1 MTWIEA
7 AILGIIQG
15 ATEFL
20 PISSSGHLVLVPWLL
35 GWRPAGQSN
44 LAFDTFLHLGTLVA
58 VLGYFWRDL
67 TRILLAVVDGVR
79 RRRPL
84 ETPAARLGW
93 FILAGS
99 LPAAIVGFLLE
110 DWFEQAFANPAAAAT
125 ALLVTAVI
133 LFTAE
138 RLSRCP
144 RALATM
150 TWWDAI
156 WIGCAQAL
164 AIFPGIS
171 RSGATIS
178 AGLARGL
185 ERSEATRYSFML
197 GVPAVAGAGAW
208 QVAKLLTAESA
219 AVAPV
224 ALLAGFVA
232 AAVIGFAAIH
242 ALLLF
247 VRRRPLYPFSIY
259 CALLGAVSLLTYAL
273 RG

>member
-20 PISSSGHLVLVPWLL
+20 PVSSSGHLVLLPWLL

-67 TRILLAVVDGVR
+67 LRILLAVVDGIR

-93 FILAGS
+93 FIAVGS
-99 LPAAIVGFLLE
+99 LPAAAVGLLLE
-110 DWFEQAFANPAAAAT
+110 DFFEQAFATPPAAAG
-125 ALLVTAVI
+125 ALLVTATI
-133 LFTAE
+133 LFVAEQISRRPRPMTA
-138 RLSRCP
+138 
-144 RALATM
+144 M
-150 TWWDAI
+150 TWTDAI
-156 WIGCAQAL
+156 WIGCAQAI

-208 QVAKLLTAESA
+208 QVAKLLSSDTA
-219 AVAPV
+219 AVAPA
-224 ALLAGFVA
+224 ALVAGFVG
-232 AAVIGFAAIH
+232 AAVVGLAAIH
-242 ALLLF
+242 VLLLF
-247 VRRRPLYPFSIY
+247 VRRRRLYPFSIY
-259 CALLGAVSLLTYAL
+259 CALLGVSSLLVYAL